1 MVYIGIINGDVKQ
14 CLTKRDGKMVRDIQL
29 GIRLPRALKEALDK
43 AAQDENRSVSNA
55 VEQAIIE
62 YLTKRG
68 YWPGDKKAI
77 T

>member
-1 MVYIGIINGDVKQ
+1 
-14 CLTKRDGKMVRDIQL
+14 MVRDIQL
-29 GIRLPRALKEALDK
+29 GIRLPRALKGALDR

-68 YWPGDKKAI
+68 YWPDGKK
-77 T
+77 TTT